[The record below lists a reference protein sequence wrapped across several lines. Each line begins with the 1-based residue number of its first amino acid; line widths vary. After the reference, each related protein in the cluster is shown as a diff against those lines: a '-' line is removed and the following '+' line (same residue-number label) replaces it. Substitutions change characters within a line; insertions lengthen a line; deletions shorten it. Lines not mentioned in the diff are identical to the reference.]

1 MILRDGRA
9 LSNELEVARIED
21 DVAFKNVSSNDKSE
35 DEIMAFSS
43 EKQLGDAPAN
53 NGDISP
59 NHQVIDELADS
70 GDDDIAS
77 NALSV
82 NSTRRRLRMII
93 DLRRMMSK
101 HYYDWLDLCLSVYI
115 R

>member
-1 MILRDGRA
+1 MILRDGLT
-9 LSNELEVARIED
+9 LSNGLEVVGIED
-21 DVAFKNVSSNDKSE
+21 DVAFKNVRSDDNSE

-43 EKQLGDAPAN
+43 EKQLGDAPSN
-53 NGDISP
+53 NGDISL
-59 NHQVIDELADS
+59 NHQQVTDELADS

-93 DLRRMMSK
+93 DFEE
-101 HYYDWLDLCLSVYI
+101 DDE
-115 R
+115 

>member
-1 MILRDGRA
+1 MILRDGCT
-9 LSNELEVARIED
+9 LSNGLEVAGIED
-21 DVAFKNVSSNDKSE
+21 DVAFKNISSDDNSE
-35 DEIMAFSS
+35 DEIMAFTS
-43 EKQLGDAPAN
+43 EKQLGDAPTN

-59 NHQVIDELADS
+59 NHQQVIDELADS

-93 DLRRMMSK
+93 DFEE
-101 HYYDWLDLCLSVYI
+101 DDE
-115 R
+115 